1 MIRFIDVV
9 PRRVPRV
16 SMATSLATNASA
28 LQTGDHDRC
37 PHHRVPWLADWGRRS
52 AIDNVA
58 SWSYIGSM
66 KTVGLRELKNRL
78 SEYVRE
84 VRSGEG
90 VLVTDRGEVV
100 AELVSPGQ
108 VTDGRRVPSGLV
120 ALAKSGRLTLG
131 ADNDGAAYPKL
142 SRLLKR
148 HRAAELLDEERG
160 IR

>member
-1 MIRFIDVV
+1 
-9 PRRVPRV
+9 
-16 SMATSLATNASA
+16 
-28 LQTGDHDRC
+28 
-37 PHHRVPWLADWGRRS
+37 
-52 AIDNVA
+52 
-58 SWSYIGSM
+58 M

-84 VRSGEG
+84 VRSGES

-100 AELVSPGQ
+100 AELVPPGQ
-108 VTDGRRVPSGLV
+108 VSDGRGVPSGLL

-131 ADNDGAAYPKL
+131 ADHDGTPYPKL
-142 SRLLKR
+142 ARLLKR